1 MNVFTSGRQC
11 SPLTALLIFL
21 SLLSSESLKD
31 LVAMEV
37 DNVTDV
43 PTPPA
48 SDVGSPTSF
57 SQCGSDSEPDS
68 PMAED
73 TKVNLF
79 NIQAKK
85 KKNLISK
92 IKAKF
97 PLLL

>member
-1 MNVFTSGRQC
+1 
-11 SPLTALLIFL
+11 
-21 SLLSSESLKD
+21 
-31 LVAMEV
+31 MEV

-43 PTPPA
+43 KDELPTPPA

-85 KKNLISK
+85 KQLISK
-92 IKAKF
+92 INATF
-97 PLLL
+97 PQLLLTSRKNSLLCSQMLAC

>member
-1 MNVFTSGRQC
+1 MNVFTSGTQC

-21 SLLSSESLKD
+21 SLLSTESLKD

-43 PTPPA
+43 KNELPTPPA

-85 KKNLISK
+85 KKTSL
-92 IKAKF
+92 AK
-97 PLLL
+97 